1 MGKAKVYEIKAIR
14 EIMRHMCEEISRDDE
29 LTDTGTDIPSESD
42 TKHGAAHTKHTD
54 KHTANKNNTTNEK
67 KYNQG
72 FLAKYT

>member
-42 TKHGAAHTKHTD
+42 TKHGAAHLHTD
-54 KHTANKNNTTNEK
+54 KHTANKNNRNEK